1 MRKTFT
7 TIALIAVLASMAV
20 SCQKEN
26 IINQTTIVSESCA
39 TYTVQYTIDGVS
51 RTITLV
57 GEDTW
62 HDFLAHMF
70 ALAEEG
76 RVVSFRK
83 VASTSNTA
91 ATKETVTH
99 STTSKDEAYAWGEKM
114 IDAGY
119 FVTIRYDK
127 EKGVYTCYAI
137 K

>member
-7 TIALIAVLASMAV
+7 TIALVAVLASMAV

-76 RVVSFRK
+76 HVVSFRK

-99 STTSKDEAYAWGEKM
+99 TTDSKDEAYAWGEKM

>member
-26 IINQTTIVSESCA
+26 IINQPAIVSESCA

-62 HDFLAHMF
+62 HDFLSHMF

-83 VASTSNTA
+83 VASTSSTA

-99 STTSKDEAYAWGEKM
+99 TTDSKDEAYAWAVKM
-114 IDAGY
+114 HDAGY
-119 FVTIRYDK
+119 AVTIRYDK
-127 EKGVYTCYAI
+127 EKGVYTCCAI